1 MGKYDRVGRRS
12 APPRP
17 WKIHPIWRGIGCFL
31 LILVPI
37 VAYAGGELLLAAN
50 QQQGWFPLPAEVL
63 RAVWVPLLG
72 WQPHLIGSVVVTL
85 LLSFAGFG
93 ILTVFYALIYQI
105 FGPPRLGPMDAPPI
119 RARNV
124 RKSR

>member
-1 MGKYDRVGRRS
+1 MSKYDRFS
-12 APPRP
+12 QKTTKPRP

-37 VAYAGGELLLAAN
+37 VAYAGGELLIAAN
-50 QQQGWFPLPAEVL
+50 QQQGWFPLPAEML
-63 RAVWVPLLG
+63 RAISLPLLG
-72 WQPHLIGSVVVTL
+72 RVPHLIASVVVTL

-93 ILTVFYALIYQI
+93 ILTVFYALVYQL